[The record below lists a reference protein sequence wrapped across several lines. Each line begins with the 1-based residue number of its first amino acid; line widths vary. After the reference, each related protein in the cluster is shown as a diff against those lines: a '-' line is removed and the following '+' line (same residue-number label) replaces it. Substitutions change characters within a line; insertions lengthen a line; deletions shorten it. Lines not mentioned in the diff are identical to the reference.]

1 MKHVVD
7 VITYYWYL
15 LVIVPVRAM
24 WHYKTIFWYRAWKK
38 EHKEKIRRGDYL

>member
-1 MKHVVD
+1 
-7 VITYYWYL
+7 
-15 LVIVPVRAM
+15 M